1 MVKDTMDIEGLF
13 LLTCTCCEGDDTEI
27 CAISLKTPITNCLKE
42 MLDDLERQI
51 PKNTKCHGLIASR
64 VAMKSG
70 DGKMYFVSPIKT
82 ERWKAYIDA
91 ATYLGYTK
99 NKKGVSKKMVR
110 KHATEFGNDIMKKY
124 GWEELTQH
132 PPTRMC
138 DVD

>member
-1 MVKDTMDIEGLF
+1 MELEGLF
-13 LLTCTCCEGDDTEI
+13 LLSCTCCDGDDTRI
-27 CAISLKTPITNCLKE
+27 YAFNPKTPMTNCHKE
-42 MLDDLERQI
+42 MLNDLERQI

-70 DGKMYFVSPIKT
+70 DEKMYFISPIKT

-91 ATYLGYTK
+91 ATYFGYTK

-124 GWEELTQH
+124 GWEEPTQH